1 MKKFMVAAAAAMVFS
16 LPNAAPVQAQ
26 TSYDD
31 AQVLLAQ
38 IQSDRRAVVLK
49 GLDLTDAEVARFTP
63 IYDEYQ
69 GENKVIAERYMDVIN
84 KFAAN
89 YASMTDDAASD
100 IMKDWFKLVD
110 DRVSLTRK
118 YAKKLEKALPAAKVL
133 RWVQIE
139 NKMTVLTNF
148 EAARIIPLVK

>member
-1 MKKFMVAAAAAMVFS
+1 MKKVMVAAAAAMMLS
-16 LPNAAPVQAQ
+16 MPYAAPVHAQ
-26 TSYDD
+26 STYDD

-38 IQSDRRAVVLK
+38 IQADRRAIVLK
-49 GLDLTDAEVARFTP
+49 GLDLTDAEVASFSP

-69 GENKVIAERYMDVIN
+69 RENKMLAERYMDLIN
-84 KFAAN
+84 TFSAN
-89 YASMTDDAASD
+89 YASMTDDAASG

-118 YAKKLEKALPAAKVL
+118 YAKKLEKAIPAAKVL

>member
-1 MKKFMVAAAAAMVFS
+1 MKKVMVAAAAAMVFS

-69 GENKVIAERYMDVIN
+69 REKYMDVVN

-89 YASMTDDAASD
+89 YASMTDDAASG

-118 YAKKLEKALPAAKVL
+118 YAKKLEKELPAAKVL